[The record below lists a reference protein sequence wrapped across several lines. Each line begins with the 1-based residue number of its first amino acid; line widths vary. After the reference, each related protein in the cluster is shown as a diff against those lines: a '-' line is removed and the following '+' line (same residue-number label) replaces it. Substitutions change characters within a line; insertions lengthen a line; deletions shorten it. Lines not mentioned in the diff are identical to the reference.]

1 MLNKKILTLLTPF
14 GLLLVV
20 ISIFGVVSLL
30 KYLSNSSIFY
40 SPIMSSSSILSC
52 ISVSSGTL
60 MLSIVAFFP
69 LGTAIS
75 PNSSLSFFVYNDCSF
90 FEVLDSILLLRTTS

>member
-1 MLNKKILTLLTPF
+1 
-14 GLLLVV
+14 
-20 ISIFGVVSLL
+20 
-30 KYLSNSSIFY
+30 
-40 SPIMSSSSILSC
+40 LSC